1 MSFSV
6 EPGWPEMKYGTR
18 YCSLP
23 ASSLAHANCLA
34 KRS

>member
-1 MSFSV
+1 MSCSV
-6 EPGWPEMKYGTR
+6 EPGCPEMKYGTR

-23 ASSLAHANCLA
+23 ASSLAHENCSA